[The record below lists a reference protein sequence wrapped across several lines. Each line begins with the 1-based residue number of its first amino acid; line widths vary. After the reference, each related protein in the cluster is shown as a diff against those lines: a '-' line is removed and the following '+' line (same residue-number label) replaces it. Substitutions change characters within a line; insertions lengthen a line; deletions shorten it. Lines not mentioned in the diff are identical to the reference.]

1 VSAVTA
7 PPSAPSAQTTS
18 RRKHLSDRARAER
31 RLAYWLVAPA
41 AIVMVAVTAY
51 PIIDAVALSLQRAD
65 LRFPNATKF
74 IGLSNYGHVLTA
86 PVWWQDVFHTVILT
100 VISVSIQL
108 VLGMCLALVMHR
120 IIFGRGLVR
129 AIALVPYAIVA
140 VVAAESWQLA
150 FSLQSGWIP
159 KLLGLSGDP
168 LSHTFGTYVAIIFN
182 QGAQGTE
189 SISILNYNTLLDRL
203 NLGLGSAVSVLL
215 FLLVALIAIVFIVG
229 LGAGRAPSTEAA

>member
-1 VSAVTA
+1 MSAVTA
-7 PPSAPSAQTTS
+7 PPSAPTAQTTS

-31 RLAYWLVAPA
+31 RLAYWLIAPA

-108 VLGMCLALVMHR
+108 VLGMCLALNRHLRNPGTVIRNPVDQLMTSCPELLRPHIASSLPHSHISQIPEKPR
-120 IIFGRGLVR
+120 RGLPEQV
-129 AIALVPYAIVA
+129 IDTFL
-140 VVAAESWQLA
+140 
-150 FSLQSGWIP
+150 SL
-159 KLLGLSGDP
+159 
-168 LSHTFGTYVAIIFN
+168 H
-182 QGAQGTE
+182 
-189 SISILNYNTLLDRL
+189 R
-203 NLGLGSAVSVLL
+203 
-215 FLLVALIAIVFIVG
+215 
-229 LGAGRAPSTEAA
+229 